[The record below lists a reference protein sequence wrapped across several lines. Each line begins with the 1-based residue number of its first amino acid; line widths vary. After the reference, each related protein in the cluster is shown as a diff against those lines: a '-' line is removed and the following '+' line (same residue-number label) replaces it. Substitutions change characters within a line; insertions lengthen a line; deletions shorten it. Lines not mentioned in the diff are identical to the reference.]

1 MRRRWLALAVILT
14 APSGCD
20 NVKWG
25 GVDIHFEPPPPVAG
39 VATAAV
45 EEGASDA
52 PAPPVINGPILL
64 AGTREGD
71 VATLTVVGI
80 VQGDSVAVVPS
91 DQEGPGFRDML
102 VQQLSPG
109 AEIVLFAQGARVGRL
124 MVAKT
129 GLDETICIPRPM
141 VTGVVELTPAA
152 AQAQRF
158 IGLFDTAATRR
169 PHADFEVIEHDYGQ
183 RLLTVNTA
191 SETLRQVGA
200 PLPPV
205 LADARADLQ
214 AFRLPDRS
222 GPSVAATFL
231 HQDRLSTAAP
241 LGDAA
246 YALFVLGTREGPV
259 DRSSFVWFRRARE
272 EGKGAPRYIGHLDWN
287 GDGVSE
293 ILLEV
298 FGAERRWFAGLAR
311 RGESWVRT
319 FQDPCGPTA

>member
-14 APSGCD
+14 VPSGCD

-39 VATAAV
+39 ITTAAV
-45 EEGASDA
+45 AEAGSEA
-52 PAPPVINGPILL
+52 PALPVIAGPILL
-64 AGTREGD
+64 AGAREGD
-71 VATLTVVGI
+71 AATLTVVGI

-91 DQEGPGFRDML
+91 DQEAPGFRDML
-102 VQQLSPG
+102 VERLIPG
-109 AEIVLFAQGARVGRL
+109 AELVLFAEGARVGRL
-124 MVAKT
+124 TVTVT
-129 GLDETICIPRPM
+129 GLDETVCIPRPM
-141 VTGVVELTPAA
+141 VTGVVELIPAA

-158 IGLFDTAATRR
+158 IGLFDPAATRR
-169 PHADFEVIEHDYGQ
+169 PRADFVAIEHDYNQ

-191 SETLRQVGA
+191 SQTLRQLGA
-200 PLPPV
+200 PVPAD

-214 AFRLPDRS
+214 AFRLPDLS

-246 YALFVLGTREGPV
+246 YALFMMGTREGAV

-272 EGKGAPRYIGHLDWN
+272 EGKGAPRFLGHLDWN